1 MYKVLLHSLDG
12 LPDFPTNE
20 YEYSVNRDAL
30 LDAERQF
37 ENRDFHLSNV
47 SLAVFSDI
55 NNLSN
60 AHPYIHLRVYTAEW
74 LTA

>member
-1 MYKVLLHSLDG
+1 MYISVLLHSTDG

-37 ENRDFHLSNV
+37 ENRDFHLSKV
-47 SLAVFSDI
+47 SLAGFS
-55 NNLSN
+55 N
-60 AHPYIHLRVYTAEW
+60 
-74 LTA
+74 